1 MGSINAI
8 DNYDRL
14 TKDFLAPGTRR
25 LLGGESVQGEHVRVA
40 AIDGRFRVL
49 DARPDGT
56 RDDGVRWARATL
68 MMTERHAIAYQARGG
83 FRRDYG
89 IAVPYRSIAMVSYRL
104 LDARHGKMATIGM
117 RFEPRNGRDP
127 MLEFATDVDDAF
139 AYDATIKAVLTA
151 CAIGGVRTDDE
162 SDRATMDALG
172 LRPVP
177 GGSYVDPSIA
187 TVSAFDDTIPSGA
200 FRDGSAMVDTS
211 GRVYYPMAYAM
222 PSQDEM
228 ARQQQQPQQTRQQ
241 AQMTPQTQK
250 PRANR
255 VIPQAQG
262 GHGVSVKNT
271 SRGIGT
277 GTGGRAI
284 RSDGGNVNARGGS
297 RQAGSVRGSW
307 TSTAGTAR
315 GETLRGDMSGSVRH
329 DGMDAGTSK
338 NGGGNRLR
346 RSHSASGSGTE
357 GRTQRRQAGNSG
369 SGRRIGV

>member
-25 LLGGESVQGEHVRVA
+25 LLGSESLQGEHVQVA

-89 IAVPYRSIAMVSYRL
+89 IAVPYRSLAVVSYRL

-151 CAIGGVRTDDE
+151 CAIGGVCTDDE

-211 GRVYYPMAYAM
+211 GHVYYPRAYAM

-228 ARQQQQPQQTRQQ
+228 ARQQPQHPQQARQQPQT
-241 AQMTPQTQK
+241 TPQTQK
-250 PRANR
+250 PRTNR
-255 VIPQAQG
+255 VMPQAQS
-262 GHGVSVKNT
+262 GHGVSMKNP

-277 GTGGRAI
+277 GGRTA
-284 RSDGGNVNARGGS
+284 RPDVGSVNARDSS
-297 RQAGSVRGSW
+297 RQAGGVRGNW
-307 TSTAGTAR
+307 ASTAGTAR
-315 GETLRGDMSGSVRH
+315 GETLRGDMSSSVRH

-346 RSHSASGSGTE
+346 RSHSASGSGSE
-357 GRTQRRQAGNSG
+357 GRTQRRQAGNG
-369 SGRRIGV
+369 GNGRRIGV

>member
-25 LLGGESVQGEHVRVA
+25 LLGSESLQGEHVQVA

-49 DARPDGT
+49 DARQDGT
-56 RDDGVRWARATL
+56 RDDGVRWAKATL
-68 MMTERHAIAYQARGG
+68 MMTEHHAIAYQARGG
-83 FRRDYG
+83 FRSDYG
-89 IAVPYRSIAMVSYRL
+89 IAVPYRSIAVVSYRL
-104 LDARHGKMATIGM
+104 LAARHGKMATIGM

-151 CAIGGVRTDDE
+151 CAIGGVRADDE

-187 TVSAFDDTIPSGA
+187 TASAFDGTMPSGVH
-200 FRDGSAMVDTS
+200 RDGSAMGNTS
-211 GRVYYPMAYAM
+211 GRAYRQRTYAM
-222 PSQDEM
+222 PSQDET
-228 ARQQQQPQQTRQQ
+228 ARRPRQARQQ
-241 AQMTPQTQK
+241 AQTTQTQK
-250 PRANR
+250 QRTNR
-255 VIPQAQG
+255 IMPQAQG
-262 GHGVSVKNT
+262 RHGVSVKNP
-271 SRGIGT
+271 SRESGT
-277 GTGGRAI
+277 NSRTARADGR
-284 RSDGGNVNARGGS
+284 SVNARGGS

-307 TSTAGTAR
+307 ASTAGTVR
-315 GETLRGDMSGSVRH
+315 GETLIGDMSGSVRH

-346 RSHSASGSGTE
+346 RSHSASGSGSE
-357 GRTQRRQAGNSG
+357 GRTQRRQTGNG
-369 SGRRIGV
+369 GNGRRIGA

>member
-25 LLGGESVQGEHVRVA
+25 LLGGESVQGEHVQVA

-49 DARPDGT
+49 DARQDGT
-56 RDDGVRWARATL
+56 RDDGVRWAKATL

-83 FRRDYG
+83 FRSDYG
-89 IAVPYRSIAMVSYRL
+89 IAVPYRSIAVVSYRL
-104 LDARHGKMATIGM
+104 LAARHGKMATIGM

-151 CAIGGVRTDDE
+151 CAIGGVRADDE

-187 TVSAFDDTIPSGA
+187 TASAFDGTMPNGVH
-200 FRDGSAMVDTS
+200 RDGSAMANAS
-211 GRVYYPMAYAM
+211 GRAYRQRTYAM
-222 PSQDEM
+222 PSQDETARRPRQ
-228 ARQQQQPQQTRQQ
+228 ARQHAQTNPQ
-241 AQMTPQTQK
+241 MPK
-250 PRANR
+250 SRANR
-255 VIPQAQG
+255 VGQQTQG
-262 GHGVSVKNT
+262 MRGVSVKSP
-271 SRGIGT
+271 SRGT
-277 GTGGRAI
+277 AAGRTARPDDSI
-284 RSDGGNVNARGGS
+284 SINARGGA
-297 RQAGSVRGSW
+297 RRTGDMRGNGAG
-307 TSTAGTAR
+307 TAGTAR
-315 GETLRGDMSGSVRH
+315 VETLRGDMSGSVRH
-329 DGMDAGTSK
+329 DGMDVGMNG

-346 RSHSASGSGTE
+346 RSHVASGSDAD
-357 GRTQRRQAGNSG
+357 GRTQRRQAGNGG

>member
-1 MGSINAI
+1 MGLVVCVPPCAGEGDGKSSMGSINAI
-8 DNYDRL
+8 DNYGRL
-14 TKDFLAPGTRR
+14 SKDFLAPETRR
-25 LLGGESVQGEHVRVA
+25 LLGGESVQGEHVQVA

-49 DARPDGT
+49 DARQDGT
-56 RDDGVRWARATL
+56 RDDGVRWVRATL

-89 IAVPYRSIAMVSYRL
+89 FAVPYRSLVVVSYRL
-104 LDARHGKMATIGM
+104 LAARHGKVATIGM
-117 RFEPRNGRDP
+117 RFEPRNGGDP

-151 CAIGGVRTDDE
+151 CAIGGVRAVDE
-162 SDRATMDALG
+162 SDRVTMDALG

-211 GRVYYPMAYAM
+211 GHVYYPRAYAM

-228 ARQQQQPQQTRQQ
+228 AMPSQQRQQQ
-241 AQMTPQTQK
+241 
-250 PRANR
+250 
-255 VIPQAQG
+255 AQG
-262 GHGVSVKNT
+262 RHGVSAKSP
-271 SRGIGT
+271 SRGIVA
-277 GTGGRAI
+277 GGRTARADDS
-284 RSDGGNVNARGGS
+284 RSVNARGGS
-297 RQAGSVRGSW
+297 RQDGSVRGNW
-307 TSTAGTAR
+307 ASTAGTAR

-346 RSHSASGSGTE
+346 RSHSASGSGSE
-357 GRTQRRQAGNSG
+357 GRTQRRQACNGG

>member
-25 LLGGESVQGEHVRVA
+25 LLGSESVRGEHVQVA

-68 MMTERHAIAYQARGG
+68 MMTERHAIVYQACGG

-89 IAVPYRSIAMVSYRL
+89 IAVPYRSITVVSYRL

-139 AYDATIKAVLTA
+139 AYDATIKTVLTA
-151 CAIGGVRTDDE
+151 CAIGGVRANDE

-177 GGSYVDPSIA
+177 GGSYVDPSIVTA
-187 TVSAFDDTIPSGA
+187 
-200 FRDGSAMVDTS
+200 SAMVDTS
-211 GRVYYPMAYAM
+211 GRAYHQRAYAM

-228 ARQQQQPQQTRQQ
+228 AMPSQQRQQQARQQ
-241 AQMTPQTQK
+241 AQTTPQTQK
-250 PRANR
+250 PRTNC
-255 VIPQAQG
+255 VMPQAQS
-262 GHGVSVKNT
+262 GHGVSAASL
-271 SRGIGT
+271 SRGIGAS
-277 GTGGRAI
+277 GRTA
-284 RSDGGNVNARGGS
+284 RPDVGSANARGGS
-297 RQAGSVRGSW
+297 RQAGSVRGNLAS
-307 TSTAGTAR
+307 TPGTAG
-315 GETLRGDMSGSVRH
+315 GETLRGDMSGAVRH
-329 DGMDAGTSK
+329 DGMDAGTSG
-338 NGGGNRLR
+338 NGSGNRLR
-346 RSHSASGSGTE
+346 RSHSVSGSGSD
-357 GRTQRRQAGNSG
+357 GRTQRRQAGNGG